1 MIPVA
6 VSESEAKC
14 LEASDVTG
22 QFEYSENSQNAEYL
36 SRLRHPLE
44 SILGVEK
51 IQEDRDE
58 EGQDAKQNNDV

>member
-1 MIPVA
+1 MA

-22 QFEYSENSQNAEYL
+22 QFEYSEDSQNAEYL

-44 SILGVEK
+44 RILGV
-51 IQEDRDE
+51 
-58 EGQDAKQNNDV
+58 

>member
-1 MIPVA
+1 MVF
-6 VSESEAKC
+6 SK
-14 LEASDVTG
+14 LLKFTNVTG

-44 SILGVEK
+44 RILGVEK

-58 EGQDAKQNNDV
+58 EGQDAKQINDV

>member
-22 QFEYSENSQNAEYL
+22 QFEYSEDSQNAEYL
-36 SRLRHPLE
+36 SCLRHPLE
-44 SILGVEK
+44 RILGVEK
-51 IQEDRDE
+51 VQEDRDE
-58 EGQDAKQNNDV
+58 EGQNAKQINDV

>member
-1 MIPVA
+1 MINWIVITLSGLWHGGLILIPVA

-22 QFEYSENSQNAEYL
+22 QFEYSEDSQNAEYL

-44 SILGVEK
+44 RILGV
-51 IQEDRDE
+51 
-58 EGQDAKQNNDV
+58 

>member
-22 QFEYSENSQNAEYL
+22 QFEYSEDSQNAEYL

-44 SILGVEK
+44 RILGVEK
-51 IQEDRDE
+51 VQEDRDE
-58 EGQDAKQNNDV
+58 EGKNSKQIDDV